1 MFEKELQDLGLN
13 DKESAVYLALLS
25 VDNDSVIDLA
35 KKTNI
40 NRTTIYPILESL
52 MTKGLVSEVKIDKK
66 IRFAAEG
73 PERLS
78 TFVDKQKL
86 MFEERS
92 ERVKDLIPKLKTVQR
107 ESGEKPIV
115 KVYEGKQGALSAIE
129 EIYNNNPEDGTSYSI
144 YSKDLLDEMFDE
156 KERAKFFKI
165 RKDVKKLKS
174 KSIYVNS
181 SGDSKPDPMSQRFRL
196 NEKKYPIHCDINLI
210 GDEVRISNLKTNPTT
225 VFIKNKD
232 LAETLKSIINF
243 IIDTNK

>member
-52 MTKGLVSEVKIDKK
+52 MAKGLVFESKIDKK
-66 IRFAAEG
+66 IRFSAEG
-73 PERLS
+73 PERLA
-78 TFVDKQKL
+78 TFVERQKVL
-86 MFEERS
+86 FEEKS

-129 EIYNNNPEDGTSYSI
+129 EIYNNNPIDGISYSI
-144 YSKDLLDEMFDE
+144 YSKDLLNEMFNE
-156 KERAKFFKI
+156 KEREKFFKL
-165 RKDVKKLKS
+165 RKDIKKLKS
-174 KSIYVNS
+174 KSIYVS
-181 SGDSKPDPMSQRFRL
+181 SAGDAKADSMSQRVRL
-196 NEKKYPIHCDINLI
+196 DEKKYPIHCDINVI
-210 GDEVRISNLKTNPTT
+210 GDEVRISNLKSNPTT

-232 LAETLKSIINF
+232 LAETLKSIINYL
-243 IIDTNK
+243 IDKK

>member
-52 MTKGLVSEVKIDKK
+52 MNKGLVTEVKTDKK
-66 IRFAAEG
+66 IRFAAEA

-92 ERVKDLIPKLKTVQR
+92 ERVKDLIPKLRTVQR
-107 ESGEKPIV
+107 ESGEKPVV
-115 KVYEGKQGALSAIE
+115 KIYEGKAGALSAAVKSFE
-129 EIYNNNPEDGTSYSI
+129 NDSDDGFSYAI
-144 YSKDLLDEMFDE
+144 YSKDLLNEIFNSTE
-156 KERAKFFKI
+156 KMDIFKI

-174 KSIYVNS
+174 KAVYTYINNETESDNMSIRKKI
-181 SGDSKPDPMSQRFRL
+181 D
-196 NEKKYPIHCDINLI
+196 EKKYPIYCDIGVV
-210 GDEVRISNLKTNPTT
+210 GDEVRVSNLRGNLTT
-225 VFIKNKD
+225 MLIKNKD
-232 LAETLKSIINF
+232 LSETLKSLINY
-243 IIDTNK
+243 IIDRK

>member
-13 DKESAVYLALLS
+13 DKESAIYLALLS
-25 VDNDSVIDLA
+25 VDSDSVIDLA

-52 MTKGLVSEVKIDKK
+52 MNKGLVSEVKIDKK
-66 IRFAAEG
+66 VRFSAES

-92 ERVKDLIPKLKTVQR
+92 ERVKDLIPKLRTVQR

-115 KVYEGKQGALSAIE
+115 KIYEGKEGALSAAMKSFE
-129 EIYNNNPEDGTSYSI
+129 NDSDDGFSYAV
-144 YSKDLLDEMFDE
+144 YSKDLLNEMFDSRD
-156 KERAKFFKI
+156 KVKIFKL

-174 KSIYVNS
+174 KAVYTYINKETEPDDMSIRKKI
-181 SGDSKPDPMSQRFRL
+181 D
-196 NEKKYPIHCDINLI
+196 EKKYPIYCDIGVV
-210 GDEVRISNLKTNPTT
+210 GDEVRVSNLRGNSTT
-225 VFIKNKD
+225 ILIKNKD
-232 LAETLKSIINF
+232 LSETLKSLINY
-243 IIDTNK
+243 IIDKK

>member
-52 MTKGLVSEVKIDKK
+52 MNKGLVTEVKTDKK
-66 IRFAAEG
+66 IRFAAEA

-92 ERVKDLIPKLKTVQR
+92 ERVKDLIPKLRTVQR

-115 KVYEGKQGALSAIE
+115 KVYEGKQGALSAVE
-129 EIYNNNPEDGTSYSI
+129 ESFNNKPEDGTNYGI
-144 YSKDLLDEMFDE
+144 YSKDLLNEMFDE
-156 KERAKFFKI
+156 RDRQKFFKI

-174 KSIYVNS
+174 KSIYTYS
-181 SGDSKPDPMSQRFRL
+181 QGDLKPDNMSTRKRVD
-196 NEKKYPIHCDINLI
+196 EKKYPIYCDIGVV
-210 GDEVRISNLKTNPTT
+210 GDETRISNLKTNPTT
-225 VFIKNKD
+225 IFIKNKD
-232 LAETLKSIINF
+232 LAETLKSMINY
-243 IIDTNK
+243 IIDKK

>member
-1 MFEKELQDLGLN
+1 MFDKELQDLGLN

-52 MTKGLVSEVKIDKK
+52 MSKGLVSEVKIDKK

-115 KVYEGKQGALSAIE
+115 KIYEGKEGALSAAVRSFE
-129 EIYNNNPEDGTSYSI
+129 NDSNDGFSYAI
-144 YSKDLLDEMFDE
+144 YSKDLLNEIFNSRE
-156 KERAKFFKI
+156 KMDIFKI

-174 KSIYVNS
+174 KAVYTYINNETESDNMSIRKKI
-181 SGDSKPDPMSQRFRL
+181 D
-196 NEKKYPIHCDINLI
+196 EKKYPIYCDIGVV
-210 GDEVRISNLKTNPTT
+210 GDEVRVSNLRGNLTT
-225 VFIKNKD
+225 MLIKNKD
-232 LAETLKSIINF
+232 LSETLKSLINY
-243 IIDTNK
+243 IIDKK

>member
-52 MTKGLVSEVKIDKK
+52 MNKGLVTESKLDKK
-66 IRFAAEG
+66 VRFSAEA
-73 PERLS
+73 PERLA
-78 TFVDKQKL
+78 TFVERQKVL
-86 MFEERS
+86 FEEKS
-92 ERVKDLIPKLKTVQR
+92 ERVKDLIPRLKTVQR

-115 KVYEGKQGALSAIE
+115 KVYEGKSGALSAME
-129 EIYNNNPEDGTSYSI
+129 EIYNNNPEDGISYSI
-144 YSKDLLDEMFDE
+144 YSKDLLEEMFDE
-156 KERAKFFKI
+156 KDRQKFFKI

-174 KSIYVNS
+174 KSVYIY
-181 SGDSKPDPMSQRFRL
+181 SKGEIPKDQMSQRFRL
-196 NEKKYPIHCDINLI
+196 DEKKYPIHCDINII
-210 GDEVRISNLKTNPTT
+210 GDETRISNLKTNPTT

-243 IIDTNK
+243 ITDKK